1 MLVLITTV
9 DWKVNNVELGYHDF
23 CDVLHTGGVLANTPV
38 GKQFGKTQ
46 FGSFLPSPTD
56 LVSSYC
62 YCKVE

>member
-9 DWKVNNVELGYHDF
+9 DWNVELGYHDL
-23 CDVLHTGGVLANTPV
+23 CDVLYTGGVLANTPV

-46 FGSFLPSPTD
+46 FGSFLPSLTD

-62 YCKVE
+62 CYCKVE

>member
-23 CDVLHTGGVLANTPV
+23 CDVLYTGGVLANTPV

-46 FGSFLPSPTD
+46 FGSFLPSLTD